1 MGGGSLFPEQG
12 GRGVPGLIGQNPQV
26 ARPSRSQ
33 RRLWALGALGC
44 LWAAAVVGRLVQ
56 LQLFEVRHFRTL
68 ALRQQERI
76 IETAPER
83 GTILDRNGRPL
94 AVSLPVQSCFAVPAE
109 IANPDLAAGL
119 LAPILEMPA
128 AQLRERLTARRGF
141 VWVARRLPPDVV
153 ARIQALNLRGIYFEP
168 EMQRFYPNGTLAAQ
182 VLGFVDIDGHGQ
194 AGIEYALDRE
204 IAGRPGRVLLLAD
217 GRGRF
222 FERREQP
229 AQPGARVQLTLD
241 ETIQY
246 IAERELA
253 QAVTQAHA
261 VGGTAI
267 VQDPATGDILAMAS
281 WPTFD
286 PNRPGASLPASR
298 QNRAVSDIY
307 EPGSTFKIVTLGAAL
322 DAGLVRPDDV
332 VDCQMGRITVGGR
345 VIHDW
350 KRFGLLTVAQV
361 LAHSSDVGAIKI
373 ALRLGPDAFYRYIR
387 AFGFGQRTG
396 IPLPWESPGLLR
408 PPSLWSASSIGSL
421 AMGQEVGVTAL
432 QMVTAVSAVAAG
444 GLWHRPRIVRTLEQ
458 HGQTVGS
465 GADAP
470 VRVLRPE
477 TAATLAHLM
486 EGVVLEGTGRSARLE
501 GYTAAG
507 KTGTAQKV
515 DPQTGRYS
523 RDRYVASFVGFAPL
537 NNPAVTILVVIDS
550 PVGAH
555 HGGEVAAPVF
565 QRIAQQVLTYLG
577 VPRDLPLQAPGRAG
591 QVETAKIQ
599 PRPAAPVAAP
609 DRVPTSET
617 PAPDPAPPGT
627 LAMPALIGQP
637 ARQAVAE
644 CLRLHLQPVLV
655 GSGVAVGQDPQPGAA
670 VRRGQRVTVWLAAP
684 ASAVAGGRGGGP

>member
-1 MGGGSLFPEQG
+1 M
-12 GRGVPGLIGQNPQV
+12 PGLDEQNVQFG
-26 ARPSRSQ
+26 RRSPSQ
-33 RRLWALGALGC
+33 WRLWTLGVLAC
-44 LWAAAVVGRLVQ
+44 LWGTAVIGRLVQ
-56 LQLFEVRHFRTL
+56 LQLFEGGRFRTL

-76 IETAPER
+76 VETAPQR
-83 GTILDRNGRPL
+83 GTLLDRNDRPL

-109 IANPDLAAGL
+109 IANPDLAASL
-119 LAPILEMPA
+119 LAPILEMPV
-128 AQLRERLTARRGF
+128 AQIRERLTAHRGF
-141 VWVARRLPPDVV
+141 VWVARRLPPDVA

-168 EMQRFYPNGTLAAQ
+168 EMQRFYPNGTLAAH

-217 GRGRF
+217 GRGQF

-253 QAVTQAHA
+253 QAVTEAHA
-261 VGGTAI
+261 VAGTVI

-286 PNRPGASLPASR
+286 PNRPGAGLPASR

-307 EPGSTFKIVTLGAAL
+307 EPGSTFKIITLGAAL
-322 DAGLVRPDDV
+322 DAGLVRPEDV
-332 VDCQMGRITVGGR
+332 IDCQMGRITVGGR
-345 VIHDW
+345 IIHDW
-350 KRFGLLTVAQV
+350 KRFGMLTVAQV

-387 AFGFGQRTG
+387 AFGFGRRTG
-396 IPLPWESPGLLR
+396 IQLPWESPGLLR

-432 QMVTAVSAVAAG
+432 QMITAVSAVAAG
-444 GLWHRPRIVRTLEQ
+444 GLLHPPRIVRALQ
-458 HGQTVGS
+458 QQGQMIAVGVNP
-465 GADAP
+465 P

-550 PVGAH
+550 PVGPH

-577 VPRDLPLQAPGRAG
+577 VPRDLPVRPPERAG
-591 QVETAKIQ
+591 QVETAAERT
-599 PRPAAPVAAP
+599 PLRPTPSVATAG
-609 DRVPTSET
+609 
-617 PAPDPAPPGT
+617 PAPTTAIPASHPAPAET
-627 LAMPALIGQP
+627 LTMPALIGQP
-637 ARQAVAE
+637 ARRAVAE

-655 GSGVAVGQDPQPGAA
+655 GSGMIVEQDPQPGVA
-670 VRRGQRVTVWLAAP
+670 VRPGQRVTLWLAAP
-684 ASAVAGGRGGGP
+684 SNAVAAGRGVGP

>member
-56 LQLFEVRHFRTL
+56 LQLFEVRHFR
-68 ALRQQERI
+68 
-76 IETAPER
+76 
-83 GTILDRNGRPL
+83 PL
-94 AVSLPVQSCFAVPAE
+94 AVSLPVQSGFAVPAE

-194 AGIEYALDRE
+194 AGIEYALDRA

-332 VDCQMGRITVGGR
+332 VDCQMGRSTGGGR
-345 VIHDW
+345 VIHDR

-373 ALRLGPDAFYRYIR
+373 ALRLGPDAFFRYIR

-577 VPRDLPLQAPGRAG
+577 VPRDLPLQSPGRAG

-599 PRPAAPVAAP
+599 PRPAAPGAAP
-609 DRVPTSET
+609 GRVPTSET